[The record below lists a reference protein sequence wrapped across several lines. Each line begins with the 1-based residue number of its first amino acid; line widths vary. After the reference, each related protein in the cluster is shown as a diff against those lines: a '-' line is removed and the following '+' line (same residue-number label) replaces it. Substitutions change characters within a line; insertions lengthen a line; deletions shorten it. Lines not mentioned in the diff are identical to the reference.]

1 MSKLDFDLDGKPLGM
16 TRAKSSTLPA
26 DMTDGRQNGQPA
38 LTLALGEGKTALP
51 PSQAVIVAAGGG
63 KRLYPMTKDRPKCML
78 EVGPNPILVHQIRAL
93 RTVGVETIHV
103 VTGHGE
109 SVVRTACDQLG
120 VEGLAFSRNEDYRT
134 TNSLFSLGC
143 AAVHSD
149 PGGLLVLNSDV
160 MFHPYLLRRLLDDSR
175 ENVLLADFASR
186 LCEEEMKIQVNV
198 DNRITTIS
206 KQIDPLGAQA
216 ENLGV
221 LKVGPEAGR
230 RMLELARQP
239 FEQHQLCWIPDS
251 INALL
256 AELEFFALGTGALPW
271 IEIDYL
277 HDLER
282 ARSEILPAIEALD
295 LK

>member
-1 MSKLDFDLDGKPLGM
+1 M
-16 TRAKSSTLPA
+16 TRAKSSTVPG
-26 DMTDGRQNGQPA
+26 DMTEGRRNGQSA
-38 LTLALGEGKTALP
+38 LTAALGDETTALSTP
-51 PSQAVIVAAGGG
+51 PAVIVAAGGG

-78 EVGPNPILVHQIRAL
+78 EVGPDPILVHQIRAL
-93 RTVGVETIHV
+93 RAAGVETIHV

-109 SVVRTACDQLG
+109 SVVRAACAEFDAD
-120 VEGLAFSRNEDYRT
+120 GLTFSRNEDYRT

-143 AAVHSD
+143 AAVNGD
-149 PGGLLVLNSDV
+149 PDGLLVLNSDV
-160 MFHPYLLRRLLDDSR
+160 VFHPYLLRRLLDDPR

-186 LCEEEMKIQVNV
+186 LGEEEMKIQVNV

-230 RMLELARQP
+230 HMLELARQP

-251 INALL
+251 INTLV
-256 AELEFFALGTGALPW
+256 ETLEFFALGSGALPW

-282 ARSEILPAIEALD
+282 ARNEILPAIEALD